1 MKRIS
6 ISLALV
12 TALLSLNGQIKVATN
27 NSVGIGESAPVSKFA
42 VSAPGNSYATAYIE
56 NINATNSSRGLQVR
70 NSIATSSWGYAILA
84 TTPFTASSAI
94 KNVGAKGQAYSSNA
108 VASRRS
114 YGVWG
119 MAGNATPGWNYGVYG
134 ELGGSNN
141 GAAIFATVPG
151 KGDCY
156 VGGKYAGYFR
166 GNVYIE
172 NDLTVIGTYNPS
184 DINLKK
190 DIRPLKNDHASQI
203 DAIKTL
209 SAIRFKY
216 KTPLEL
222 NLISNAVL
230 DTSSVNYEL
239 EFAKDEKYTQ
249 DWIGLSAQEVQAV
262 FPELVKENEDGY
274 INVNYTGLI
283 PVLVEVIKEQDESIN
298 INEKQLTD
306 QSKELANQAEEIA
319 ELRKLVEGLLS
330 TEKE

>member
-6 ISLALV
+6 LSLALV
-12 TALLSLNGQIKVATN
+12 TALLSLNAQIKVDN
-27 NSVGIGESAPVSKFA
+27 NNNVGIGESAPDSKFA

-56 NINATNSSRGLQVR
+56 NIKSTNSSRGLQVR
-70 NSIATSSWGYAILA
+70 NSITTSTWGFGILA
-84 TTPFTASSAI
+84 STPFTSSSAS
-94 KNVGAKGQAYSSNA
+94 KNVGLKGQAYSS
-108 VASRRS
+108 VSLSTRRS
-114 YGVWG
+114 YGLYGV
-119 MAGNATPGWNYGVYG
+119 AGNADSGYNYAVYG
-134 ELGGSNN
+134 ELMGSNN

-172 NDLTVIGTYNPS
+172 NDLTVVGTYNPS

-190 DIRPLKNDHASQI
+190 DIRPLKNDLTSQV
-203 DAIKTL
+203 DVIKTL
-209 SAIRFKY
+209 NAICFKY

-230 DTSSVNYEL
+230 DTSSTNYEL
-239 EFAKDEKYTQ
+239 EFSKDEKYTQ

-283 PVLVEVIKEQDESIN
+283 PVLVEAIKEQDAAIVE
-298 INEKQLTD
+298 L
-306 QSKELANQAEEIA
+306 QSELVKMRT
-319 ELRKLVEGLLS
+319 ELDRLRVIK
-330 TEKE
+330 